1 MGEENKQ
8 NMEEPAIDETP
19 KDEEQ
24 TTETPDTNELITNM
38 FTELMAEMKT
48 INQTLNNLNPVSE
61 EQPEEEVKP
70 EEEETEDQ
78 PDTLNGTTE
87 PTPEEI
93 AEADRILQED

>member
-1 MGEENKQ
+1 MEEENKQ
-8 NMEEPAIDETP
+8 NMEDPVVDETP

-38 FTELMAEMKT
+38 FNQLLTEIK
-48 INQTLNNLNPVSE
+48 NLNAGLQNTSPVSE
-61 EQPEEEVKP
+61 APPEEDTQEEVPP
-70 EEEETEDQ
+70 EEDTETD
-78 PDTLNGTTE
+78 